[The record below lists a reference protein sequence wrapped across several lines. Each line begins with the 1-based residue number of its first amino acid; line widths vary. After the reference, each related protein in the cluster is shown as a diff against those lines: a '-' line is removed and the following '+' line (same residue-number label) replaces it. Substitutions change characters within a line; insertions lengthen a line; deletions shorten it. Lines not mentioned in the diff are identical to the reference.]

1 MLARVARPLQ
11 VLPPRARANDG
22 ADRCLTALL
31 PRSQAR
37 RHFHFRTGEPDQGG
51 RVKLTRRDF
60 LTSIGAA
67 ALLAGVPLGWRG
79 TAYASDAPETP
90 KVRIGIIA
98 LTDCS
103 SIVMAHELGLF
114 KKYGIEST
122 VSKEASWAVIRDR
135 LTLGENQATHM
146 LLGIPYAATMGLQGS
161 PVKPMIIPMYLNRN
175 GQAITLT
182 KALLDKG
189 VKTPQQLKPL
199 ALEAK
204 AKGTPMTF
212 AMTYP
217 PGTHAMWTRYWLAAG
232 GLNPDRDV
240 TLITIPPAQMVAN
253 MKVGKMDGYCVGEP
267 WGARAIADGI
277 GFTAITTQQ
286 IWKDHPEKVLAFTEE
301 FATKNPKTVKAVMRA
316 VLEASQWNDKLEN
329 RPKMAEVVGQPQYV
343 NAAKDII
350 LGRMLGDYDYGDG
363 RKEKDKYYMTFFDR
377 QTNFPLKSHGVWWL
391 SQFRRWGMVKEPP
404 DYKGLVDR
412 VHRPDIF
419 REVATDLGIETPRED
434 MKKETLFDGV
444 TFDPADP
451 EKYAKSFA
459 VHSMA

>member
-1 MLARVARPLQ
+1 MR
-11 VLPPRARANDG
+11 
-22 ADRCLTALL
+22 
-31 PRSQAR
+31 
-37 RHFHFRTGEPDQGG
+37 
-51 RVKLTRRDF
+51 LTRRDF
-60 LTSIGAA
+60 VKTTAAA
-67 ALLAGVPLGWRG
+67 ALLAGVPAGWRG
-79 TAYASDAPETP
+79 SAYASDAPEHP
-90 KVRIGIIA
+90 KMRIGIIA

-114 KKYGIEST
+114 KKHGIEST
-122 VSKEASWAVIRDR
+122 ISKEASWAVIRDR
-135 LTLGENQATHM
+135 LTLGENQATHL

-189 VKTPQQLKPL
+189 VKTPQQLKPH
-199 ALEAK
+199 AMEAK
-204 AKGTPMTF
+204 GKGSPMTF

-232 GLNPDRDV
+232 GINPDRDV

-286 IWKDHPEKVLAFTEE
+286 IWKDHPEKVLGFTEE
-301 FATKNPKTVKAVMRA
+301 FAAKNPKTVKAVMRA
-316 VLEASQWNDKLEN
+316 IVEASQWNDKLEN
-329 RPKMAEVVGQPQYV
+329 RPRMAEVVGQPQYV
-343 NAAKDII
+343 NASRETI
-350 LGRMLGDYDYGDG
+350 LGRMLGDYEYGDG
-363 RKEKDKYYMTFFDR
+363 RKEKDKFYMTFFDR
-377 QTNFPLKSHGVWWL
+377 QTNFPMKSHGTWWL
-391 SQFRRWGMVKEPP
+391 TQFRRWGMVKEPP

-419 REVATDLGIETPRED
+419 REVAKEMGIETPRGDAE
-434 MKKETLFDGV
+434 KTTFFDGGV
-444 TFDPADP
+444 FDPGTDP
-451 EKYAKSFA
+451 EKYVKGFA
-459 VHSMA
+459 VHTMGAA

>member
-1 MLARVARPLQ
+1 M
-11 VLPPRARANDG
+11 DG
-22 ADRCLTALL
+22 
-31 PRSQAR
+31 
-37 RHFHFRTGEPDQGG
+37 
-51 RVKLTRRDF
+51 TRREF
-60 LTSIGAA
+60 IRATSTAS
-67 ALLAGVPLGWRG
+67 LLAGVPGGWAG
-79 TAYASDAPETP
+79 GVYAADGVEAPN
-90 KVRIGIIA
+90 VLIGIIA
-98 LTDCS
+98 LTYCA

-114 KKYGIEST
+114 KKHGIDST
-122 VSKEASWAVIRDR
+122 ISKEASWAVIRDR
-135 LTLGENQATHM
+135 VTLGENQATHM

-182 KALLDKG
+182 RALLEKG
-189 VKTPQQLKPL
+189 VKTPQQVKPL

-204 AKGTPMTF
+204 AKGAPMTF

-217 PGTHAMWTRYWLAAG
+217 PGTHAMWTRYWLGSG
-232 GLNPDRDV
+232 GINPDRDV

-286 IWKDHPEKVLAFTEE
+286 IWRDHPEKVLAFTEE
-301 FATKNPKTVKAVMRA
+301 FAQKNPKTVKAVMRA

-329 RPKMAEVVGQPQYV
+329 RPRMAEVVGQPQYV
-343 NAAKDII
+343 NAGKEII
-350 LGRMLGDYDYGDG
+350 LGRILGDYDYGDG
-363 RKEKDKYYMTFFDR
+363 RTEKDKYYMTFFDR
-377 QTNFPLKSHGVWWL
+377 QTNFPLKSHGVWGL

-404 DYKGLVDR
+404 DYKRLLDR
-412 VHRPDIF
+412 VHRPDLF
-419 REVATDLGIETPRED
+419 RQRAKDMRIATPRED
-434 MKKETLFDGV
+434 RKKETLFAGT

-451 EKYAKSFA
+451 EEYAKGFA

>member
-1 MLARVARPLQ
+1 MNV
-11 VLPPRARANDG
+11 
-22 ADRCLTALL
+22 
-31 PRSQAR
+31 
-37 RHFHFRTGEPDQGG
+37 
-51 RVKLTRRDF
+51 TRREF
-60 LTSIGAA
+60 VKATGAA
-67 ALLAGVPLGWRG
+67 TLLAGAPIGWAG
-79 TAYASDAPETP
+79 GVYASDAPETP

-114 KKYGIEST
+114 KKHGIEST
-122 VSKEASWAVIRDR
+122 ISKEASWAVIRDR

-182 KALLDKG
+182 KALLEKG

-204 AKGTPMTF
+204 AKNAPMTF

-217 PGTHAMWTRYWLAAG
+217 PGTHAMWTRYWLGAG
-232 GLNPDRDV
+232 GINPDRDV
-240 TLITIPPAQMVAN
+240 ALITIPPAQMVAN

-286 IWKDHPEKVLAFTEE
+286 IWRDHPEKVLAFTEE
-301 FATKNPKTVKAVMRA
+301 FAAKNPKTVKAVMRA
-316 VLEASQWNDKLEN
+316 VIEAGQWNDKLDN
-329 RPKMAEVVGQPQYV
+329 RPKMAEVVSQPQYI
-343 NAAKDII
+343 NTSKEII
-350 LGRMLGDYDYGDG
+350 LGRMLGEYDYGDG

-377 QTNFPLKSHGVWWL
+377 YTTFPLKSHGVWWL
-391 SQFRRWGMVKEPP
+391 SQFRRWGMVKEAP
-404 DYKGLVDR
+404 DYKGIVDR
-412 VHRPDIF
+412 VHRSDLY
-419 REVATDLGIETPRED
+419 REVAKEMSLDVPQED
-434 MKKETLFDGV
+434 MRKETFFDGI
-444 TFDPADP
+444 TFDPAQP
-451 EKYAKSFA
+451 EQYARGFA
-459 VHSMA
+459 VHNMV